1 MARKSNTPSA
11 KQMTNNTN
19 ATANEVST
27 NPTAPVANEVSKSAT
42 EQPKTQRVLESRSD
56 WECIFAH
63 TVALITTLAK
73 GEALEDD
80 CRDGFAFG
88 KVALSPNSRPYAK
101 SLLAGFA
108 SKKAGKVLADTCLA
122 EQDKR
127 NEIAV
132 AILLKTRLGGKDEA
146 SCKATLAKVLTSKD
160 AGPKQAKS
168 LAEAVKA
175 TL

>member
-27 NPTAPVANEVSKSAT
+27 NPTAPVANEVSKSAN
-42 EQPKTQRVLESRSD
+42 EAPKTHSVLESRSD

-63 TVALITTLAK
+63 TVALIATLAK

-108 SKKAGKVLADTCLA
+108 SKKAGKFLADTCLA

-132 AILLKTRLGGKDEA
+132 AILLKTRLGGKEEA
-146 SCKATLAKVLTSKD
+146 SCKATLAKAD
-160 AGPKQAKS
+160 AKQARS
-168 LAEAVKA
+168 LAEAIKA

>member
-42 EQPKTQRVLESRSD
+42 TEQPKTQRVLESRSD

-63 TVALITTLAK
+63 TVALIATLAK

-108 SKKAGKVLADTCLA
+108 SKKAGKFLADTCLA

-146 SCKATLAKVLTSKD
+146 SCKATLAKAD
-160 AGPKQAKS
+160 AKQARS
-168 LAEAVKA
+168 LAEAIKA

>member
-1 MARKSNTPSA
+1 
-11 KQMTNNTN
+11 MTTTKK
-19 ATANEVST
+19 TAALAAQANQVA
-27 NPTAPVANEVSKSAT
+27 NANEVSKSATT

-63 TVALITTLAK
+63 TVALIATLAK
-73 GEALEDD
+73 GEALGDD
-80 CRDGFAFG
+80 CLDGFAFG

-108 SKKAGKVLADTCLA
+108 SKKAGKFLADTCLA

-146 SCKATLAKVLTSKD
+146 SCKATLAKAD
-160 AGPKQAKS
+160 AKQARS
-168 LAEAVKA
+168 LAEAIKA